1 MYPPASRGGEWNFKI
16 PHPPRAGTHAGT
28 MQKNDYVVREL
39 FGELRLDC
47 LGLEEVEAAEI
58 GGAMRGSIP
67 KDGGRYWTRT
77 SDPYR
82 VKVML

>member
-1 MYPPASRGGEWNFKI
+1 
-16 PHPPRAGTHAGT
+16 
-28 MQKNDYVVREL
+28 MQKNGYVVREL

-67 KDGGRYWTRT
+67 EGWWAILD
-77 SDPYR
+77 SDQ
-82 VKVML
+82 